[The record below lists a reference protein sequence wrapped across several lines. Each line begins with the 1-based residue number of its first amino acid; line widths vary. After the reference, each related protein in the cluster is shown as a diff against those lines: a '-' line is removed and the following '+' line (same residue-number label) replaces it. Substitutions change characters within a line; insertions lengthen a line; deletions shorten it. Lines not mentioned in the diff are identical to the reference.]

1 MFSGYCLIFIAGY
14 RLTGDQSIEVMKK
27 YSIITRPLWEAL
39 YGALEHARPATAAYG
54 RYILSAI
61 ELTILYERSLSSWYC
76 RYG

>member
-1 MFSGYCLIFIAGY
+1 MRLTMPLSLLLTSVELAAC

-39 YGALEHARPATAAYG
+39 NGALQEAKPATAAYG

-61 ELTILYERSLSSWYC
+61 
-76 RYG
+76 